1 MHTNNTL
8 REFPR
13 MLKFLCD
20 YMTERLA
27 IKITKQRHNG
37 LSATIT
43 MEEDRYGCGDIT
55 ESICVYEKGVH
66 GAQLL
71 EGSVFLEV
79 AFDKKKMERLDR
91 GCPSLRSTHWEQ
103 EVTYYLGHG
112 YDYVPVYKLTR
123 TDDSGYLRF
132 NVTDYSEDKARK
144 LFEDMLMYFPLAIC
158 K

>member
-1 MHTNNTL
+1 
-8 REFPR
+8 

-43 MEEDRYGCGDIT
+43 MEEDRYGGGDIT
-55 ESICVYEKGVH
+55 ESICVYKGVY
-66 GAQLL
+66 GAQ
-71 EGSVFLEV
+71 EGSVYLEV

-103 EVTYYLGHG
+103 DVTYYLGNG
-112 YDYVPVYKLTR
+112 YADVPVYKLMR
-123 TDDSGYLRF
+123 TDGSGYLRF

-144 LFEDMLMYFPLAIC
+144 LFEAMLIYFPLAIC
-158 K
+158 KK